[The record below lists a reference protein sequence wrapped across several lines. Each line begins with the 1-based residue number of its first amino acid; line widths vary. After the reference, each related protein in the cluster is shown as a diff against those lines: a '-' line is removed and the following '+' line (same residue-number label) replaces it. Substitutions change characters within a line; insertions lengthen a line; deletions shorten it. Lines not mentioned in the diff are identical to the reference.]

1 MLKLFRRVDGAL
13 RLLIKA
19 QAYEKRNISKKYSGK
34 LPILDFCDRRMIA
47 LIHITYN
54 IRSAKQ
60 LLTGTGCSDS
70 ALRGVRS
77 SDRSGIG
84 NARALEARR
93 VALKQRTIPNKV
105 RMTSPSN
112 DKINTTTLTPAK

>member
-1 MLKLFRRVDGAL
+1 MYK
-13 RLLIKA
+13 
-19 QAYEKRNISKKYSGK
+19 
-34 LPILDFCDRRMIA
+34 ILQKNYI
-47 LIHITYN
+47 
-54 IRSAKQ
+54 
-60 LLTGTGCSDS
+60 LTGTGCSDS

-93 VALKQRTIPNKV
+93 VALKQRTIPIKV